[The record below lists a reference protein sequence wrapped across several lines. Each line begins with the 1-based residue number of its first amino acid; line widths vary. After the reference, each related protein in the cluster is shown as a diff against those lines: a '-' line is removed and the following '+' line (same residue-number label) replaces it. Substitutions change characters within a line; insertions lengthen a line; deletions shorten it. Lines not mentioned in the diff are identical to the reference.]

1 MKIFS
6 GMNISS
12 SALTANR
19 LRMDIISSN
28 LANANTTRGKNVNGT
43 WEPFRRKM
51 VEVAPLNSTPF
62 DAVLQTA
69 MGHSSNNSV
78 SQGVKVTK
86 IIEDQTPFKRVY
98 QPEHPDADQEGFVLL
113 PNVDPMKEM
122 VDLMATTKAYEAN
135 LTVFNATKSLMMKTL
150 EIGR

>member
-1 MKIFS
+1 MSMFT

-19 LRMDIISSN
+19 LRMDVISSN
-28 LANANTTRGKNVNGT
+28 LANANTTRGKYVNGT

-51 VEVAPLNSTPF
+51 VHVAPLNATPF
-62 DAVLQTA
+62 DAVLHAA
-69 MGHSSNNSV
+69 MGKSNPTPPS
-78 SQGVKVTK
+78 GVKVTK

-98 QPEHPDADQEGFVLL
+98 QPEHPDADNEGYVFL
-113 PNVDPMKEM
+113 PNVDPLKEM

-135 LTVFNATKSLMMKTL
+135 LTTFNATKSMMIKTL